1 MTAIERLPEI
11 VYPLSQVNKVNEI
24 VDVINDNYN
33 MYYTGTNPALTPV
46 NGVATWTVTHNLGTE
61 AVTCSVYQND
71 SLVIAKVDV
80 TSENVVTVQFNSSTT
95 VAANTYS
102 IMISAGGASGSGGGS
117 PVVVPT
123 NLSEF
128 VDDLGS
134 SPVHTHADKED
145 KEKAMTTLATSGTIN
160 LVDNSA
166 NTLNNPTGTI
176 TFSLPSVT
184 DTSKLHQILVQLNMP
199 TVRTINLGTTYFF
212 NKQKPDLKTAGSYTL
227 VYEYDNLLNHWVCGG
242 ASKGT
247 EA

>member
-11 VYPLSQVNKVNEI
+11 VYHLSQVNKVNEI

-71 SLVIAKVDV
+71 SLVIAKIDV
-80 TSENVVTVQFNSSTT
+80 TSENVVTVQFNASAT

-102 IMISAGGASGSGGGS
+102 IMITAGGASGSGGGT
-117 PVVVPT
+117 PVEIPT
-123 NLSEF
+123 KLSEF
-128 VDDLGS
+128 EDDLGS
-134 SPVHTHADKED
+134 NPTHTHSNKED
-145 KEKAMTTLATSGTIN
+145 KEKAMPTLGTTGTIA
-160 LVDNSA
+160 LADNSA
-166 NTLNNPTGTI
+166 YQITPTGTV

-184 DTSKLHQILVQLNMP
+184 DKTKLHQILVQLKL
-199 TVRTINLGTTYFF
+199 TSVYTINLGTTYFF
-212 NKQKPDLKTAGSYTL
+212 NKTKPDLSTTGTYTL
-227 VYEYDNLLNHWVCGG
+227 VYEYDNLGNYWVCGG

-247 EA
+247 QS